1 MHPLFRFNINI
12 TQCSQCNDAGINQR
26 VINFVIGNKANAG
39 DHDFAQNIINPAIGF
54 NPVNN
59 GVTYTVKT
67 VCQVGQV
74 SFQPCECNV
83 IAVRQVR
90 FPARAAWCDKYRKT
104 IIGRENIIGVV
115 MQLDIEQH
123 PVGVAFFEDD

>member
-1 MHPLFRFNINI
+1 MHPLLRLNINI
-12 TQCSQCNDAGINQR
+12 TQRSQCNDAGINQR

-39 DHDFAQNIINPAIGF
+39 DHDFAQNIINPTISS

-59 GVTYTVKT
+59 GISHPIKT
-67 VCQVGQV
+67 ICQVGQV
-74 SFQPCECNV
+74 SFQPCKCNV

-90 FPARAAWCDKYRKT
+90 FPACATRCDKYREA